1 MKKIISFVLL
11 SVFAFGLVACTDN
24 PGEEKPN
31 GGGNEEIE
39 ITETYEGTINF
50 CIPFGAD
57 LPAYEKLV
65 EEYNKYQPNVTVKL
79 KNESTE
85 TYSSILQNDIL
96 QPYSESS
103 INIFSGNYVSALVND
118 AAVDLYPYILRPN
131 QYTGARW
138 RDCLQTAAYISP
150 GTTNTTK
157 MMATNIISVAWYY
170 NKTATTA
177 AGVNAEEI
185 KTWDDLLN
193 ACKTMQEAGY
203 MHPMGVSVADQSYRG
218 SQLSWLFRVYGDQY
232 YRDLYDLI
240 QAQEGDYCYDA
251 SLEEF
256 VYAEDMPQPEDE
268 PGWNMNTL
276 RMQKLMLDKEDPNYA
291 GPTSERYR
299 ELYANILKMSPYL
312 QPDVLTTSDDLTG
325 KFVAGGKTDPVF
337 YIDVLGFGS
346 KFTSLIKDS
355 SNPFELGVFNF
366 PVMEAEATQTRI
378 LRSLG
383 GNSAWL
389 AVRETKNKQ
398 TNAMCIDFVQYFMS
412 PVGQEVFIEAL
423 IENDSSLSGPSTVIG
438 VSYPE
443 EWDEIYNNPELEKN
457 GLCDRNQYLTYLIIP
472 FEVFSK
478 GESTKMY
485 NLFVEQVQNGGTP
498 TDQFFEEYYTIIY
511 NETERLNQTK
521 AYSRAEA
528 WKTPE
533 ISPI

>member
-177 AGVNAEEI
+177 AGGWPVPQIIAPA
-185 KTWDDLLN
+185 TLL
-193 ACKTMQEAGY
+193 CGWRVSQVRTRKL
-203 MHPMGVSVADQSYRG
+203 PM
-218 SQLSWLFRVYGDQY
+218 
-232 YRDLYDLI
+232 
-240 QAQEGDYCYDA
+240 EC
-251 SLEEF
+251 
-256 VYAEDMPQPEDE
+256 P
-268 PGWNMNTL
+268 
-276 RMQKLMLDKEDPNYA
+276 
-291 GPTSERYR
+291 
-299 ELYANILKMSPYL
+299 KM
-312 QPDVLTTSDDLTG
+312 
-325 KFVAGGKTDPVF
+325 K
-337 YIDVLGFGS
+337 
-346 KFTSLIKDS
+346 
-355 SNPFELGVFNF
+355 
-366 PVMEAEATQTRI
+366 
-378 LRSLG
+378 
-383 GNSAWL
+383 
-389 AVRETKNKQ
+389 
-398 TNAMCIDFVQYFMS
+398 
-412 PVGQEVFIEAL
+412 
-423 IENDSSLSGPSTVIG
+423 
-438 VSYPE
+438 
-443 EWDEIYNNPELEKN
+443 
-457 GLCDRNQYLTYLIIP
+457 
-472 FEVFSK
+472 
-478 GESTKMY
+478 
-485 NLFVEQVQNGGTP
+485 
-498 TDQFFEEYYTIIY
+498 
-511 NETERLNQTK
+511 
-521 AYSRAEA
+521 
-528 WKTPE
+528 
-533 ISPI
+533 

>member
-1 MKKIISFVLL
+1 MKKIVSLLILILFV
-11 SVFAFGLVACTDN
+11 FGAVACGQPTNEGDQN
-24 PGEEKPN
+24 GN
-31 GGGNEEIE
+31 GGEGIE

-57 LPAYEKLV
+57 LPAYQKLV
-65 EEYNKYQPNVTVKL
+65 EEYNKYQPKVTVKL

-85 TYSSILQNDIL
+85 TYSSIIQNDIL
-96 QPYSESS
+96 QPYSENS
-103 INIFSGNYVSALVND
+103 INLFSGNYVSALVND

-131 QYTGARW
+131 QYTGERW
-138 RDCLQTAAYISP
+138 RDCLDTAAYISP
-150 GTTNTTK
+150 GTNNTTK

-177 AGVNAEEI
+177 AGVKAEEI
-185 KTWDDLLN
+185 KTWDDLLA

-203 MHPMGVSVADQSYRG
+203 LHPMGVSVADQSYRG

-232 YRDLYDLI
+232 YRDLYDEI

-256 VYAEDMPQPEDE
+256 VYSEDMPQPEDE
-268 PGWNMNTL
+268 PGWNMNVL
-276 RMQKLMLDKEDPNYA
+276 RMQKLMLDKGDPNYA
-291 GPTSERYR
+291 GPTSARYK
-299 ELYANILKMSPYL
+299 ELYTNILKMSPYL
-312 QPDVLTTSDDLTG
+312 QPDILTTSDDLTG

-398 TNAMCIDFVQYFMS
+398 TNAMCIDFVKYFMS
-412 PVGQEVFIEAL
+412 PAGQEVFIQAL
-423 IENDSSLSGPSTVIG
+423 IENDSSLAGPSTVKG
-438 VSYPE
+438 VTYPE
-443 EWDEIYNNPELEKN
+443 EWDVIYNNPDLEKN

-485 NLFVEQVQNGGTP
+485 NLFAEQVRNGGTP
-498 TDQFFEEYYTIIY
+498 TAQFFDEYYDIIY
-511 NETERLNQTK
+511 SETERLNQTK
-521 AYSRAEA
+521 AYTRPEA